1 MRKRLTERNQELFKQ
16 SKRHVEMVIQLK
28 KESEEYGTLEVE
40 IEKVQGQL
48 ASLININN
56 ITFTVF
62 VFVVAFSKTLH
73 DWQNILLGVSGV
85 ILLLS
90 TTIAISWN
98 FKGFIF
104 SSHGLD
110 EEQFLQQSYVL
121 LAKLKRKFRLAS
133 RLKMFYMSLFFVYGV
148 LYLAIG

>member
-1 MRKRLTERNQELFKQ
+1 MRKRLTKRNQELFKQ
-16 SKRHVEMVIQLK
+16 SKRHIEMVIQLK

-40 IEKVQGQL
+40 IEKVQGKL
-48 ASLININN
+48 TSLININN

-73 DWQNILLGVSGV
+73 DWQNILLVVSGV

-90 TTIAISWN
+90 TTISISWN

-133 RLKMFYMSLFFVYGV
+133 RLKMAYMSLSFIYGA
-148 LYLAIG
+148 LYLVID

>member
-28 KESEEYGTLEVE
+28 KESEEYGTLEAE

-73 DWQNILLGVSGV
+73 DWQNILLGASGV
-85 ILLLS
+85 ILLFS

-104 SSHGLD
+104 SSHGLN
-110 EEQFLQQSYVL
+110 EKQFLQQSYVL

-133 RLKMFYMSLFFVYGV
+133 RLKMVYMSLFFVYGV